1 MPNNEE
7 EIKKITIDGT
17 STEPFA
23 CPYCKKKIT
32 TEDTADPRC
41 NWETVSF
48 PDWGETNRMNCPHCG
63 KRIELH
69 QTC

>member
-23 CPYCKKKIT
+23 CPYCKKKLPLKILQIR
-32 TEDTADPRC
+32 DAI
-41 NWETVSF
+41 
-48 PDWGETNRMNCPHCG
+48 G
-63 KRIELH
+63 KRFLFQIGER
-69 QTC
+69 QTE